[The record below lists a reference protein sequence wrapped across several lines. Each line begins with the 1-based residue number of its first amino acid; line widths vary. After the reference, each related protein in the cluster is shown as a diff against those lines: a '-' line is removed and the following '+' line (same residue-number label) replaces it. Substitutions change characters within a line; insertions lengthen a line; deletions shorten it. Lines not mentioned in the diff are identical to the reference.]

1 MRKTALILS
10 LAAVVM
16 LHGCTARSSSR
27 ALASTEPTWTGPVL
41 VSQASI
47 PAGIEYKV
55 IGSVRA
61 NARAGYDSAT
71 LLYPLLA
78 AEAKKLGANAVISTT
93 GGRRV
98 TAFSWAAAYVEGTAV
113 KVQDPE
119 KLKGLTG
126 TYH

>member
-1 MRKTALILS
+1 M
-10 LAAVVM
+10 
-16 LHGCTARSSSR
+16 
-27 ALASTEPTWTGPVL
+27 WTGPVF
-41 VSQASI
+41 VSPTPI

-61 NARAGYDSAT
+61 NARVGYDSAT

-78 AEAKKLGANAVISTT
+78 AEAKKLGANAVISAT
-93 GGRRV
+93 GGHRV
-98 TAFSWAAAYVEGTAV
+98 TAFSWGAPYVEGTAV

-119 KLKGLTG
+119 KLKGLVG